1 MLGITIHVGWMW
13 CAQWQTSCRLFLVHQ
28 LTHPCRVPLSELM
41 SHEEAICES
50 FLPGDCTE
58 HPCDAPPGQRFWM
71 SALVLIRLICKVT
84 DPPYGWDRLPVRYS
98 CDSGMWMTHGVS
110 SSLRLVLR
118 VYLFGQPGL
127 YFIEMKWHL
136 LCPSSLLSTHRVS
149 PGHSLLALTPALQ
162 TSWVSSFSEPQL
174 TSSKPSKGTANRDVP
189 WGQEPLGWAS
199 FVNQLSQSLWGRV
212 FLSGRWAT
220 CLLEPE
226 QLWPSHQS
234 LRMWFIQIQGWP
246 QAHTLKHAHTQIFL
260 GWGIQMCL
268 RDWGQA
274 SYMSLTSDG
283 RGESYASKECSC

>member
-58 HPCDAPPGQRFWM
+58 HPCGAPPGQRFWM
-71 SALVLIRLICKVT
+71 SALVLTRLICKVT
-84 DPPYGWDRLPVRYS
+84 DPPYGWDRLPVRSS

-162 TSWVSSFSEPQL
+162 TSWVSSFSEPHWPRL
-174 TSSKPSKGTANRDVP
+174 SPARELLTETCPEDRSPWAGPPLSTSSPSPSGAGSFCQAGGQHVSWNQSSCDPPTRA
-189 WGQEPLGWAS
+189 WGCGS
-199 FVNQLSQSLWGRV
+199 FRFRAG
-212 FLSGRWAT
+212 
-220 CLLEPE
+220 
-226 QLWPSHQS
+226 
-234 LRMWFIQIQGWP
+234 LR
-246 QAHTLKHAHTQIFL
+246 HTHSNMHTHRSF
-260 GWGIQMCL
+260 
-268 RDWGQA
+268 
-274 SYMSLTSDG
+274 
-283 RGESYASKECSC
+283 